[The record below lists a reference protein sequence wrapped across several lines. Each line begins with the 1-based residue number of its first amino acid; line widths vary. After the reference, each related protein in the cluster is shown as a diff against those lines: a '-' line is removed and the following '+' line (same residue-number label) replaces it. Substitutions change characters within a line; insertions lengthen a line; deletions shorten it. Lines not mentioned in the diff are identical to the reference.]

1 MIELDELTDEEN
13 VLLKM
18 AFGLLTEA
26 LKYDEYNEHGDDLFN
41 LKMKLGI
48 WRLGD

>member
-1 MIELDELTDEEN
+1 MVDLDKLTDEEK

-26 LKYDEYNEHGDDLFN
+26 LKYDEYNERDNDIFN

-48 WRLGD
+48 WEFLG